1 MVGTQG
7 RQDMGFGQT
16 ARIGVIGLG
25 LVLVC
30 AQLRAGLPPAA
41 DIDSTPVVEI
51 PVSPRLTLA
60 GVVEQTWQRNPGL
73 QVFQAR
79 LEQADALRTQA
90 DSVFAADPAFSLRH
104 NNSGLGSRNG
114 LSEWEWGLEMP
125 IWLPGQRTARRRVAE
140 QDRQGVAASEQA
152 LRLAIAGTVREAL
165 WQIALL
171 RNRAT
176 LAHREWQT
184 ARQLE
189 QDVARRVRLG
199 DLPESDLVLAQQE
212 TLTRQDDY
220 RSAAADLR
228 QQFDRYRSLT
238 GLDSIPADYKETES
252 RQTGIGNRHPAL
264 AETMAQVDALQ
275 ARLGQARHERR
286 GNPTLTLGT
295 RHERALSGEDYESS
309 VGVIVRVPLG
319 LSSQS
324 APGLATAGLE
334 LARAQQQRDELKRQL
349 GIGLQQATQTLQT
362 TRAALQLAQR
372 QNRLAG
378 RNLELAR
385 KSFALGES
393 DLFTLLRIQT
403 QAFNAEQNLQR
414 REIELQ
420 FDIASYNQALGVLP

>member
-1 MVGTQG
+1 MHS
-7 RQDMGFGQT
+7 RQTGS
-16 ARIGVIGLG
+16 IGIIG

-30 AQLRAGLPPAA
+30 TLARAEAPPAA
-41 DIDSTPVVEI
+41 GVASTSALDVPVA
-51 PVSPRLTLA
+51 PQLSLA
-60 GVVEQTWQRNPGL
+60 DVVEQTWRRNPGL

-79 LEQADALRTQA
+79 LEEADARRTQA
-90 DSVFAADPAFSLRH
+90 DSVFAADPALSVRH

-125 IWLPGQRTARRRVAE
+125 IWLPGQKAARRQVAE
-140 QDRQGVAASEQA
+140 RERQGVAVSEQA
-152 LRLAIAGTVREAL
+152 LRLSIAGTVREAL

-171 RNRAT
+171 RNRT
-176 LAHREWQT
+176 NLAHREWQT

-199 DLPESDLVLAQQE
+199 DLPDSDLILAQQE

-220 RSAAADLR
+220 RGAAADLR
-228 QQFDRYRSLT
+228 QQFDRYRILT
-238 GLDSIPADYKETES
+238 GLESIPAEYRENRSEQERVSD
-252 RQTGIGNRHPAL
+252 RHPAL
-264 AETMAQVDALQ
+264 AETMAQVDVLQ
-275 ARLGQARHERR
+275 ARLDQARHERR
-286 GNPTLTLGT
+286 GNPTLLLGT
-295 RHERALSGEDYESS
+295 RHERALSGEDYENS

-319 LSSQS
+319 LKSQS
-324 APGLATAGLE
+324 APGLATARLE
-334 LARAQQQRDELKRQL
+334 LARARQQRDELKRQL

-362 TRAALQLAQR
+362 TQQALQLAQ
-372 QNRLAG
+372 QQDRLAA

-393 DLFTLLRIQT
+393 DLFTLLRVQT

-414 REIELQ
+414 RRIELQ